1 MLLFPLYAT
10 KYFLV
15 RILLCNK
22 QKYPIKR
29 NIYHDVNGKWFS
41 TGKIHEL
48 KQNMQLSII
57 WLSGADYI
65 KINH

>member
-48 KQNMQLSII
+48 KTKYAII
-57 WLSGADYI
+57 HYMVEWS
-65 KINH
+65 